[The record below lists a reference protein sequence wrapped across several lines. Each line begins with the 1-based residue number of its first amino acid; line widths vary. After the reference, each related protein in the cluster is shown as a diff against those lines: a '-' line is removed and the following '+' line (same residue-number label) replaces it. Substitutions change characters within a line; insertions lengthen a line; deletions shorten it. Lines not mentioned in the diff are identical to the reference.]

1 MPIRSF
7 CQAAASAGGAKESSG
22 RVSGC
27 VSIAGA
33 VGGFDGCFN
42 IAENIKGHKI

>member
-1 MPIRSF
+1 MPILSF
-7 CQAAASAGGAKESSG
+7 FHAAAPAGGAKESPG
-22 RVSGC
+22 RVYGC

-42 IAENIKGHKI
+42 IAENIKGLKI